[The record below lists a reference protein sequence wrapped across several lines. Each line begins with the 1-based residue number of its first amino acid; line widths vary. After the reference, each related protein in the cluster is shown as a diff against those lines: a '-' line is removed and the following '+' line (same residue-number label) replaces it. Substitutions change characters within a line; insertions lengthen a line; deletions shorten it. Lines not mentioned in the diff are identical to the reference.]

1 MAMLFAAIAP
11 IPFVSV
17 LSLCHHKVPKFSHS
31 KNTKPTPRAEL
42 PSTSKAGLGE
52 YSVVWG
58 RVEASKL
65 KYEHV
70 APSRKK
76 KLCTRTTSKS
86 VVVFFD
92 YIIVSFLVKEDE
104 GGDGSEDER

>member
-1 MAMLFAAIAP
+1 M
-11 IPFVSV
+11 
-17 LSLCHHKVPKFSHS
+17 
-31 KNTKPTPRAEL
+31 
-42 PSTSKAGLGE
+42 
-52 YSVVWG
+52 
-58 RVEASKL
+58 SKL

-86 VVVFFD
+86 AVIPFN
-92 YIIVSFLVKEDE
+92 YIIASILVEEDE